1 MKCKKVLFTLA
12 PVCCA
17 MIIATGCS
25 QSPEKL
31 LAAANKYHD
40 KKQYKEA
47 AILYQKV
54 LIKDKTNAEAYYREG
69 LNAID
74 QGQFREAVG
83 ALRRAIDLKPS
94 NADAEMKLAEIYLAA
109 YSRDPKRFKSIL
121 PEIRDLDAKILQH
134 DAHSFNGLKLQG
146 LLELTDKNYDKAL
159 AAFAKANKVTPYSR
173 DLIGWYAETLVQVQ
187 RNDEAVELVKDMLA
201 RDKTWGPGYD
211 FLFVMYNREKQ
222 PGKAEQI
229 LREHVQNNPA
239 NGAAI
244 GNLANFLLGSNR
256 YSDAEAIA
264 RKVLED
270 KKNFPSGHEFVGDF
284 YVRAKKYD
292 QALAE
297 YELGQK
303 EDPSNALKY
312 QEREVQLHAF
322 TGKTDLSLRQA
333 KDLASKNPKDLSANE
348 MYASLLLQ
356 NGNSTDAKKSL
367 EELKKLAVNN
377 PGDPVLHLDLARA
390 YFGINDRDKALAEA
404 MEAQRAEEKGTK
416 RSSILLPARIVM
428 ARIYEDRGEHAKAME
443 QTEAVLAAQPSNPDA
458 MLIRDRA
465 LIGTNEV
472 DKAQPELE
480 TLVTR
485 YPKMNEARLQLGSLY
500 SNQKQFD
507 KATQQFTAVANATPP
522 DIRGFIGIQSVKM
535 AMGKGGEAVQA
546 MQDLVNKNP
555 TMLAY
560 RFELANFEAT
570 AANMEAA
577 KNPDNSK
584 KWLQAAADNYKEILK
599 TTANPAEVWLRLGIT
614 QRRLGQV
621 EPALASFEQAG
632 YANPKNTAAFL
643 NQALLYDDLGRKKE
657 AGSAYNS
664 VLALDSENAVAL
676 NNLAFLNADTGANLD
691 QALTFAQR
699 AQKKAPNSAEVSDTL
714 GYVYYRKDLN
724 GEALRIF
731 RQIVSDHPQNATY
744 RFHLAMAL
752 LKEGDKK
759 GALDEAQKALANAS
773 QADQQNKIRS
783 FVNQIG

>member
-17 MIIATGCS
+17 LLIATGCT

-47 AILYQKV
+47 SILYQKV
-54 LIKDKTNAEAYYREG
+54 LIKDKTNAEAYYRQG
-69 LNAID
+69 LNAMD
-74 QGQFREAVG
+74 QGQYREAVG

-94 NADAEMKLAEIYLAA
+94 NSDAEMKLAEIYLSA
-109 YSRDPKRFKSIL
+109 YSRDPNRFKSIL
-121 PEIRDLDAKILQH
+121 PEIRDLDSKILQH
-134 DAHSFNGLKLQG
+134 DANSFNGLKLQG
-146 LLELTDKNYDKAL
+146 LLELTGKNYDKAIEF
-159 AAFAKANKVTPYSR
+159 FAKANKVTPYSR

-187 RNDEAVELVKDMLA
+187 RTDEAIGLVKDMLGH
-201 RDKTWGPGYD
+201 DKLWGPGYD
-211 FLFVMYNREKQ
+211 FLFVMYSRTKQ
-222 PGKAEQI
+222 PEKAEQI
-229 LREHVQNNPA
+229 LREHVKNDPA

-244 GNLANFLLGSNR
+244 SNLSNFLLASNR
-256 YSDAEAIA
+256 FPDAEGVA

-270 KKNFPSGHEFVGDF
+270 KKNFPSGHELVGDF

-292 QALAE
+292 QAMAE
-297 YELGQK
+297 YQLGQK
-303 EDPSNALKY
+303 EDPANALKY

-322 TGKTDLSLRQA
+322 TGKTDLSLEQA
-333 KDLASKNPKDLSANE
+333 KDLATKNPKDLSANE

-356 NGNSTDAKKSL
+356 NGNTLDAKKSL

-390 YFGINDRDKALAEA
+390 YFGVNDRDKALAEA
-404 MEAQRAEEKGTK
+404 LEAQHSEEKARK
-416 RSSILLPARIVM
+416 RASILLPARTVI
-428 ARIYEDRGEHAKAME
+428 ARIYEDRGEHAKAIE
-443 QTEAVLAAQPSNPDA
+443 ETAVVLAAQPGNPDA
-458 MLIRDRA
+458 TLIRDRA
-465 LIGTNEV
+465 LVGTNEA

-480 TLVTR
+480 ALVAR
-485 YPKMNEARLQLGSLY
+485 YPTMNEARLQLGSLY

-507 KATQQFTAVANATPP
+507 KATQQFTAVASATPP
-522 DIRGFIGIQSVKM
+522 DIRGFMGIQSVKM
-535 AMGKGGEAVQA
+535 AMGKGSEAIQA

-555 TMLAY
+555 TILPY
-560 RFELANFEAT
+560 RFELANFQAT
-570 AANMEAA
+570 AAGMEEAT
-577 KNPDNSK
+577 NPDRSK
-584 KWLQAAADNYKEILK
+584 KWLQLAADNYREILK

-614 QRRLGQV
+614 QQRLGQV

-632 YANPKNTAAFL
+632 YANPKSTVAFL
-643 NQALLYDDLGRKKE
+643 NQAVLYDNLGRKKE
-657 AGSAYNS
+657 AATAYNS

-714 GYVYYRKDLN
+714 GYVYYRKELN

-731 RQIVSDHPQNATY
+731 RQIVSEHPQNATY
-744 RFHLAMAL
+744 RLHLAMAL
-752 LKEGDKK
+752 LKEGDKQ
-759 GALDEAQKALANAS
+759 GARDEAQKALANTS
-773 QADQQNKIRS
+773 QTDQQNKIRT
-783 FVNQIG
+783 FVSQIG